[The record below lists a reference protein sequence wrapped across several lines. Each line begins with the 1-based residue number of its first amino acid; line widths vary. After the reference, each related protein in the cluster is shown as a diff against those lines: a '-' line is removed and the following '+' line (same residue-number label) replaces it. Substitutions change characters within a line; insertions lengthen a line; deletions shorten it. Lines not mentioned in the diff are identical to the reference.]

1 MTRSLHPVVA
11 AARLFRAAFE
21 QFLADLRPVL
31 EFLADDTV
39 RRYGLDRADRDALI
53 VAAEERLWEKRD
65 QFRNARD
72 PAVLARRIA
81 RQAMDALAV
90 GELLPD
96 EQRLKLR
103 ARSRAKRGKG
113 AS

>member
-1 MTRSLHPVVA
+1 MTRSLHPLVA

-21 QFLADLRPVL
+21 QFLTEVRPAL

-39 RRYGLDRADRDALI
+39 RRYGLSRADRDALI
-53 VAAEERLWEKRD
+53 AAAEERLWEKRD
-65 QFRNARD
+65 QFRNARN
-72 PAVLARRIA
+72 PSVLARRIA
-81 RQAMDALAV
+81 RQAMDAVAV

-96 EQRLKLR
+96 DQRLKLQ
-103 ARSRAKRGKG
+103 ARSRARRKSG